1 MARIKSTI
9 KSVKHF
15 EELVDDVA
23 KNQIEL
29 ERLLAEQEDELQK
42 IRDEYESMI
51 SATKDAIK
59 SDFAL
64 AQSYAEHHREELLP
78 GGKKTST
85 TAQAKFGFR
94 QSPGSIRQLN
104 RQWTVAKSIEALEN
118 NDRYNL
124 ITVKKLLNKD
134 EIKKHLKD
142 DTELARF
149 GLRFDAPNEF
159 WIEAKRDETAEK
171 RLK

>member
-9 KSVKHF
+9 KSLKHF

-42 IRDEYESMI
+42 VRDEYESMI
-51 SATKDAIK
+51 STTKNAIK

-78 GGKKTST
+78 GGKKTSA
-85 TAQAKFGFR
+85 TAQARFGFR
-94 QSPGSIRQLN
+94 LSPGTLKQLN
-104 RQWTVAKSIEALEN
+104 RQWTVAKSIEALEDS
-118 NDRYNL
+118 DRFNL
-124 ITVKKLLNKD
+124 ITVKKSLNKD
-134 EIKKHLKD
+134 EIKEQIKD
-142 DTELARF
+142 DEELAKF
-149 GLRFDAPNEF
+149 GLRLDAPDEF